1 MPQSRFDELWF
12 TSEAFPQGRLLE
24 SYYDRDV
31 TRLSDR
37 GLASNMIGDRWSD
50 VCTDAI
56 ETWPESV
63 LTLPD
68 SQRMLVSA
76 VHRLDA
82 KPGIARVASKR
93 GLQNPDFLVRGMIA
107 GENVLLSMDAKF
119 SIDTAKSPQVS
130 AEVLRALL
138 EVGPAITDHLGQ
150 LDIEAAVRDGY
161 FLSPDVA
168 LTHYVLQLGR
178 GRLASRVPGSSVT
191 LLTTSPVSFLKPM
204 KGARLLG
211 TLATLDGFR
220 QEIRTN
226 MLLAMYYFRLVR
238 ACYGAWIE
246 TITPLVGRYEV
257 TSTDDSELESQV
269 IEIARSSQNSWQ
281 VVMTWDARAEYVKR
295 QREAVSGAMALP
307 MRSAELRERIE
318 AESALR
324 GVDAPSINS
333 VRRAIGG
340 WYRRQF
346 DEMLGVIP
354 GPVEDIGVV
363 LTQVHEAARAI
374 APRLPDAFNQVIEEA
389 FSNLSDE

>member
-1 MPQSRFDELWF
+1 MPQFQFDDLWL

-50 VCTDAI
+50 VCAEVV
-56 ETWPESV
+56 ETWPGSA

-68 SQRMLVSA
+68 GQLMSVEA
-76 VHRLDA
+76 VYRLDA
-82 KPGIARVASKR
+82 IPGIARVASKR
-93 GLQNPDFLVRGMIA
+93 GLQNPDFLVSGAIA
-107 GENVLLSMDAKF
+107 GETVLLSMDAKF

-130 AEVLRALL
+130 ADALRALL
-138 EVGPAITDHLGQ
+138 DVGPAITEHLEQ
-150 LDIEAAVRDGY
+150 LDANAAVKDGY
-161 FLSPDVA
+161 FLSPDMP
-168 LTHYVLQLGR
+168 LTHYVLQLRR
-178 GRLASRVPGSSVT
+178 GRLAARVPGSTVT
-191 LLTTSPVSFLKPM
+191 LLPISPVPFLKPM

-246 TITPLVGRYEV
+246 TITPLVGRHEV
-257 TSTDDSELESQV
+257 ASADESDLESLV

-281 VVMTWDARAEYVKR
+281 VVMAWDARAEYVKR
-295 QREAVSGAMALP
+295 QRDAVNTAMALP

-318 AESALR
+318 AESVLR
-324 GVDAPSINS
+324 GVDGPSINS

-346 DEMLGVIP
+346 DEALGVIP
-354 GPVEDIGVV
+354 GPVEDISVI
-363 LTQVHEAARAI
+363 LAQIHETARAI
-374 APRLPDAFNQVIEEA
+374 EPRLPDAFDQVIEEV
-389 FSNLSDE
+389 FRNLSDD